1 MSIFKKKEYN
11 VERSATRMARALAFM
26 GALHFAAPQPFDSI
40 IPKYL
45 PGPPHVYTHGS
56 GVAELGTAA
65 LLANEKTRRLGG
77 LVAALLF
84 VAVFPANIQM
94 AVDARNQSTQRKAIA
109 YGRLP
114 LQLPMICSA
123 LKIWRKS
130 K

>member
-1 MSIFKKKEYN
+1 ML
-11 VERSATRMARALAFM
+11 SARQLAW
-26 GALHFAAPQPFDSI
+26 LAPSHSWVRYTSQPL

-45 PGPPHVYTHGS
+45 PGPPHAYTHGS

>member
-1 MSIFKKKEYN
+1 ML
-11 VERSATRMARALAFM
+11 SARQLAW
-26 GALHFAAPQPFDSI
+26 LAPSHSWVRYTSRPLSPFDSI

-45 PGPPHVYTHGS
+45 PGPPHAYTHGS

>member
-45 PGPPHVYTHGS
+45 PGPPHAYTHGS

-114 LQLPMICSA
+114 CSC
-123 LKIWRKS
+123 R
-130 K
+130 

>member
-1 MSIFKKKEYN
+1 MPGDDWEEVKKKRN
-11 VERSATRMARALAFM
+11 PVHGVPFLASHTGRKSSRPIRKAF
-26 GALHFAAPQPFDSI
+26 PQG
-40 IPKYL
+40 L
-45 PGPPHVYTHGS
+45 PYSVIKIYPNS
-56 GVAELGTAA
+56 
-65 LLANEKTRRLGG
+65 R
-77 LVAALLF
+77 AALLF